1 MTRKSVSDLCR
12 NRNPVLSPIRSLE
25 VIQVEETKKIMFTVD
40 VLEMGKLALAGL
52 QAILKYQQIS
62 LLE

>member
-12 NRNPVLSPIRSLE
+12 NRNPVLSPIRNLE